1 MKISFNSTIFSQEK
15 TGGISRYFICLMK
28 GLIENNIN
36 IEIVSFLHKN
46 IFLKSFPKKNSIGY
60 YLSNYPSFKLIE
72 KLNNYKFNQYNKKN
86 SVDIIHD
93 TYYTLNIKKIKNIKK
108 VITVHDLIHEK
119 FSTLYRDSEYLIN
132 LKKKSFEDTDYF
144 ICVSENT
151 KKDLIEYY
159 NIKSDKIS
167 VVYHG
172 ADHILNKN
180 LKPKSEINIPYLL
193 YVGNRERYK
202 NFNLL
207 LKAFS
212 KSIKI
217 KNNFKLIC
225 FGGGK
230 FNKREIKLINELNL
244 SKNILFRSGSDQ
256 LLCNFYINAK
266 AIIIPSLYE
275 GFGLPIIEAMRL
287 NCPIFCSNID
297 VFREIAGSYVTYFE
311 PTSEEDLIFQLE
323 SKIFND
329 NELQNLTSKAF
340 EFSKKFSW
348 QKNTNDTI
356 EIYKKLI

>member
-15 TGGISRYFICLMK
+15 TGGISRYFIWLMK

-132 LKKKSFEDTDYF
+132 LKNLLRTQITLF
-144 ICVSENT
+144 VSENT

-172 ADHILNKN
+172 ADHIL
-180 LKPKSEINIPYLL
+180 IQI
-193 YVGNRERYK
+193 
-202 NFNLL
+202 
-207 LKAFS
+207 
-212 KSIKI
+212 
-217 KNNFKLIC
+217 
-225 FGGGK
+225 
-230 FNKREIKLINELNL
+230 
-244 SKNILFRSGSDQ
+244 
-256 LLCNFYINAK
+256 
-266 AIIIPSLYE
+266 
-275 GFGLPIIEAMRL
+275 
-287 NCPIFCSNID
+287 
-297 VFREIAGSYVTYFE
+297 
-311 PTSEEDLIFQLE
+311 
-323 SKIFND
+323 
-329 NELQNLTSKAF
+329 
-340 EFSKKFSW
+340 
-348 QKNTNDTI
+348 
-356 EIYKKLI
+356 